1 MAGPL
6 VEDRAP
12 TARNLAHVTRDRGYR
27 FVDRDP
33 VLDEVARMII
43 DSGLS
48 VSEIIERIEAISDTA
63 TVSYSTIANWLSG
76 KTKRPQNYTVTWV
89 ALALGYTRTWSKTR
103 GRR

>member
-1 MAGPL
+1 MSASTTEPRHL
-6 VEDRAP
+6 EHL
-12 TARNLAHVTRDRGYR
+12 NRDRGYR

-33 VLDEVARMII
+33 ILEEITTMIT

-48 VSEIIERIEAISDTA
+48 VSDIIGRIEEISDTA

-89 ALALGYTRTWSKTR
+89 ALALGYERRFVKTR
-103 GRR
+103 RER